1 MSPIQQQHLEISFSM
16 LCLWSK
22 YSLTLCWF
30 SGNESVYSA
39 QTSALLEELLGSTD
53 QLLQVTKIPKQL
65 EFVSDSHFNS
75 FKCSQD
81 QYGNYVIQHILDRGR
96 QEHKSRIGK
105 RSHKVGLFH
114 FSFLLFWSKAQNELP
129 SPQIR
134 SMTVFSSKISLFLFS
149 SSPFVLF
156 LFLSE
161 LRQWPRGQPV
171 PTQVCKVGNQI
182 EGEKTTLL
190 HRDRKKKKK
199 LLFGIENKFGNVRR
213 TSKYY

>member
-1 MSPIQQQHLEISFSM
+1 MSLIKIFIDPVDSVER
-16 LCLWSK
+16 K
-22 YSLTLCWF
+22 V
-30 SGNESVYSA
+30 SVYSA

-114 FSFLLFWSKAQNELP
+114 FSFLLF
-129 SPQIR
+129 
-134 SMTVFSSKISLFLFS
+134 
-149 SSPFVLF
+149 
-156 LFLSE
+156 
-161 LRQWPRGQPV
+161 
-171 PTQVCKVGNQI
+171 
-182 EGEKTTLL
+182 
-190 HRDRKKKKK
+190 
-199 LLFGIENKFGNVRR
+199 
-213 TSKYY
+213 

>member
-1 MSPIQQQHLEISFSM
+1 MER
-16 LCLWSK
+16 K
-22 YSLTLCWF
+22 V
-30 SGNESVYSA
+30 SVYSA

-114 FSFLLFWSKAQNELP
+114 FSFSDLKHKMSSPPLRSDLWQFFLLKS
-129 SPQIR
+129 
-134 SMTVFSSKISLFLFS
+134 LFS
-149 SSPFVLF
+149 SFHLRLLYFSFFSVSCVSGRVVS
-156 LFLSE
+156 LS
-161 LRQWPRGQPV
+161 Q
-171 PTQVCKVGNQI
+171 
-182 EGEKTTLL
+182 
-190 HRDRKKKKK
+190 H
-199 LLFGIENKFGNVRR
+199 KFARWEI
-213 TSKYY
+213 K